1 MKENLL
7 LLHGALGA
15 KVQLEGLKNSL
26 NNHFNVYSMNF
37 DGHGGDLSDET
48 YSIDLFVSNLIAFI
62 DENELN
68 EVSVFGY
75 SMGGYVALTAAARY
89 PNRFKQILTL
99 GSKFKWSPEIAAG
112 EIKLLNPEK
121 IAEKVPHFAQR
132 LNELHQPEDWKKVMR
147 KTADMMVE
155 MGEGK
160 RTADEE
166 FAKVQIP
173 VQVGIGDKDNMVSIE
188 ETKHVA
194 DLLSNG
200 ILKIIE
206 GVPHPIEMIKPEV
219 LEAYVTDYFISKN

>member
-1 MKENLL
+1 
-7 LLHGALGA
+7 
-15 KVQLEGLKNSL
+15 V
-26 NNHFNVYSMNF
+26 
-37 DGHGGDLSDET
+37 T
-48 YSIDLFVSNLIAFI
+48 NLITFL

-68 EVSVFGY
+68 EVFVFGY

-132 LNELHQPEDWKKVMR
+132 LTELHQPQDWKTVMR
-147 KTADMMVE
+147 KTADMMLE
-155 MGEGK
+155 MGDGK
-160 RTADEE
+160 RTTDEE

-194 DLLSNG
+194 NLLGNG
-200 ILKIIE
+200 ELKIIE

-219 LEAYVTDYFISKN
+219 LEAYVKDYFLSKD